1 MRIVSGK
8 RIVEWAAA
16 YPNAAT
22 TLLHWKKLVEGI
34 QFANFAELRRYF
46 PSADQVIVSS
56 GNPVVVFN
64 IKRQYRLIAAIHY
77 NRGVVYTLRFLTHAE
92 YDKDK
97 WKEEL

>member
-8 RIVEWAAA
+8 RIVEWSRA
-16 YPNAAT
+16 YPNAAP
-22 TLLHWKKLVEGI
+22 TLMHWKTIVEDI
-34 QFANFAELRRYF
+34 QVENFAQLRGYF
-46 PSADQVIVSS
+46 PSADQVTVAS
-56 GNPVVVFN
+56 GSPVVVFN

-77 NRGVVYTLRFLTHAE
+77 NRGVVYTLWFLTHAE